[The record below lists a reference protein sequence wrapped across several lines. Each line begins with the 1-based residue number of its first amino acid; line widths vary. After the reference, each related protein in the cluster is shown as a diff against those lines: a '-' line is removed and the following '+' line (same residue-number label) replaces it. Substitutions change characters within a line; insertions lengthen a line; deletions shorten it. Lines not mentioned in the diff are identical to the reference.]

1 MQYTSREVYE
11 YVSKQTNDPIV
22 ERRRCAISGQEFAVY
37 ASDDAFYAKISPTF
51 DGKKFPIPRPTLCPE
66 ERQRRRLL
74 FRNERKLYKR
84 KCDATGESIISM
96 YSADKT
102 FPVYKQPFWRSDS
115 WSASSYAVDYD
126 PALSFSEQYK
136 KLLHTVPKDA
146 LIKEFI
152 RQENSDYTN
161 SAGIAKNC
169 YMCFEMAFCEDVYNA
184 EHVFYVKD
192 SADCSYGFQNQQTY
206 ECVNCLDS
214 TKLFYSMLSSQC
226 TDSYFLYSCNNC
238 TSCFMCFNL
247 QNQQYCIGNKQYT
260 KEEYEVQVAAYK
272 KDLVACREQ
281 FVWMLDTPQ
290 VIKKAVQWVN
300 NERVFGTF
308 VNNSFNSVFVS
319 DCDAVRD
326 CKYCAINNNCQDCMD
341 YDSRGENASLV
352 YESEE
357 CGRNISNVWFSLWCR
372 ENVHNVRYSYYC
384 LNLTNCFGCVWLR
397 NKEYCIFNKQYT
409 KEEYE
414 KTVAAIITDMQS
426 RGERGEFTHPA
437 MSAFGYNETVAQEY
451 FPLAREE
458 ALARWYARLDVS
470 YDPVIPTW
478 VKTVD
483 ASALSDDQKK
493 AMRDS
498 DDTLKEIFI
507 CSNSKRPYRLV
518 KPELEFYRKYDMPL
532 PTKHP
537 DVRHAERMKLR
548 PWRELYVRTCDKTG
562 EEMVSVYPASYA
574 GKVYSEEAYKKEVY

>member
-161 SAGIAKNC
+161 SAGMAKNC

-214 TKLFYSMLSSQC
+214 TKLFYSMLCSQC

-260 KEEYEVQVAAYK
+260 KEEYEAQVAAYK

-281 FVWMLDTPQ
+281 FV
-290 VIKKAVQWVN
+290 
-300 NERVFGTF
+300 
-308 VNNSFNSVFVS
+308 
-319 DCDAVRD
+319 
-326 CKYCAINNNCQDCMD
+326 
-341 YDSRGENASLV
+341 
-352 YESEE
+352 
-357 CGRNISNVWFSLWCR
+357 
-372 ENVHNVRYSYYC
+372 
-384 LNLTNCFGCVWLR
+384 
-397 NKEYCIFNKQYT
+397 
-409 KEEYE
+409 
-414 KTVAAIITDMQS
+414 
-426 RGERGEFTHPA
+426 
-437 MSAFGYNETVAQEY
+437 
-451 FPLAREE
+451 
-458 ALARWYARLDVS
+458 
-470 YDPVIPTW
+470 
-478 VKTVD
+478 
-483 ASALSDDQKK
+483 
-493 AMRDS
+493 
-498 DDTLKEIFI
+498 
-507 CSNSKRPYRLV
+507 
-518 KPELEFYRKYDMPL
+518 
-532 PTKHP
+532 
-537 DVRHAERMKLR
+537 
-548 PWRELYVRTCDKTG
+548 
-562 EEMVSVYPASYA
+562 
-574 GKVYSEEAYKKEVY
+574 